1 RPGRAGPARPAAR
14 RPGLM
19 TVSASRSRRFETW
32 AAAVAARS
40 APHADGAGG
49 GGAGGRGP
57 GGRGSGLAELAR
69 RELGEL
75 VVAGREAVAE
85 RLAELGQP
93 DPARKHAKQVRRAER
108 KVRLQTTAA
117 VGFAGLT
124 GVAAAAS
131 APEIADVGLGA

>member
-1 RPGRAGPARPAAR
+1 
-14 RPGLM
+14 M

-40 APHADGAGG
+40 VPHTDVAGTDR
-49 GGAGGRGP
+49 AGGRGP
-57 GGRGSGLAELAR
+57 GGRSSGLAELVR
-69 RELGEL
+69 RELAEL
-75 VVAGREAVAE
+75 VVAGRDAVAE

-108 KVRLQTTAA
+108 KVRVQTTVA

-124 GVAAAAS
+124 GVAAVAS
-131 APEIADVGLGA
+131 APEVADVGLGAVAL